1 MKNKFKILFLSFF
14 LLTSCSNGRTKSYE
28 NNFRKYQYGNHII
41 VEAKID
47 SYRNLNDVEKES
59 EIIVLGKKTKQNP
72 SKIQKD
78 KGNVNGFYTISKFK
92 IQEVIKGDF
101 KAGDVI
107 DIFESAGID
116 EETGKIYHILNYEL
130 METNTEYLLFLRRS
144 ETDSWYMISGLKY
157 GKISLS
163 GKKGELRLEL
173 EKANEYLEEFETEDR
188 IRNDAIKKYI
198 KK

>member
-1 MKNKFKILFLSFF
+1 MKNKFKILVLSFI
-14 LLTSCSNGRTKSYE
+14 LLTSCSKEKNKSTE
-28 NNFRKYQYGNHII
+28 SNIRKNQYGNHII

-59 EIIVLGKKTKQNP
+59 EIIVLGKKTKQSP

-78 KGNVNGFYTISKFK
+78 KGYVNGFYTISKFK

-101 KAGDVI
+101 KAGDII

-116 EETGKIYHILNYEL
+116 EETRKIYHILNYEL

-163 GKKGELRLEL
+163 RKKGELRLEL

-188 IRNDAIKKYI
+188 IRNEAIKKYI

>member
-1 MKNKFKILFLSFF
+1 MNNKFKILVLSFI
-14 LLTSCSNGRTKSYE
+14 LLTSCSKEKNKSTE
-28 NNFRKYQYGNHII
+28 NNIRKNQYGNHII

-59 EIIVLGKKTKQNP
+59 EIIVLGKKVKQNP
-72 SKIQKD
+72 SIIQKD

-92 IQEVIKGDF
+92 IKEVIKGDF
-101 KAGDVI
+101 KAGDII

-130 METNTEYLLFLRRS
+130 METNTEYLLFLRRA

-163 GKKGELRLEL
+163 E
-173 EKANEYLEEFETEDR
+173 NEYLEEFETEDR
-188 IRNDAIKKYI
+188 IRNEAIKKYI

>member
-1 MKNKFKILFLSFF
+1 MNNKFKILVLSFI
-14 LLTSCSNGRTKSYE
+14 LLTSCSKEKNKSTE
-28 NNFRKYQYGNHII
+28 NNIRKNQYGNHII

-59 EIIVLGKKTKQNP
+59 EIIVLGKKVKQNP
-72 SKIQKD
+72 SIIQKD

-92 IQEVIKGDF
+92 IKEVIMGDF
-101 KAGDVI
+101 KAGDII

-163 GKKGELRLEL
+163 EKKGELRLEL

-188 IRNDAIKKYI
+188 IRNEAIKKYI

>member
-1 MKNKFKILFLSFF
+1 MKNKFKILVLSFI
-14 LLTSCSNGRTKSYE
+14 LLTSCSKEKNKSTE
-28 NNFRKYQYGNHII
+28 SNIRKNQYGNHII

-47 SYRNLNDVEKES
+47 SYRNLNDVENES
-59 EIIVLGKKTKQNP
+59 EIIVLGKKTKQSP

-78 KGNVNGFYTISKFK
+78 RGNVNGFYTISKFK

-101 KAGDVI
+101 KAGDII

-163 GKKGELRLEL
+163 RKKGELRLEL

-188 IRNDAIKKYI
+188 IRNEAIKKYI

>member
-1 MKNKFKILFLSFF
+1 MKNKLKILVLSFI
-14 LLTSCSNGRTKSYE
+14 LLTSCSKEKNKSTE
-28 NNFRKYQYGNHII
+28 SNIRKNQYGNHII

-188 IRNDAIKKYI
+188 IRNEAIKKYI

>member
-1 MKNKFKILFLSFF
+1 MKNKFKILVLSFI
-14 LLTSCSNGRTKSYE
+14 LLTSCSKEKNKLTES
-28 NNFRKYQYGNHII
+28 NIRKNQYGNHII

-59 EIIVLGKKTKQNP
+59 EIKVKQNP
-72 SKIQKD
+72 SIIQKD

-101 KAGDVI
+101 KAGDII

-163 GKKGELRLEL
+163 GKKGELRLKL

-188 IRNDAIKKYI
+188 IRNEAIKKYI

>member
-1 MKNKFKILFLSFF
+1 MKNKFKILVLSFI
-14 LLTSCSNGRTKSYE
+14 LLTSCSKEKNKLTES
-28 NNFRKYQYGNHII
+28 NIRKNQYGNHII

-59 EIIVLGKKTKQNP
+59 EIIVLGKKTKQSP

-101 KAGDVI
+101 KAGDII

-157 GKISLS
+157 GKVSLS

-188 IRNDAIKKYI
+188 IRDEAIKKYI

>member
-1 MKNKFKILFLSFF
+1 
-14 LLTSCSNGRTKSYE
+14 
-28 NNFRKYQYGNHII
+28 
-41 VEAKID
+41 
-47 SYRNLNDVEKES
+47 
-59 EIIVLGKKTKQNP
+59 
-72 SKIQKD
+72 
-78 KGNVNGFYTISKFK
+78 
-92 IQEVIKGDF
+92 
-101 KAGDVI
+101 
-107 DIFESAGID
+107 
-116 EETGKIYHILNYEL
+116 

-188 IRNDAIKKYI
+188 IRNEAIKKYI

>member
-1 MKNKFKILFLSFF
+1 MNNKFKILVLSFI
-14 LLTSCSNGRTKSYE
+14 LLTSCSKEKNKSTE
-28 NNFRKYQYGNHII
+28 SNIRKNQYGNHII

-59 EIIVLGKKTKQNP
+59 EIIVLGKKVKQNP
-72 SKIQKD
+72 SIIQKD

-92 IQEVIKGDF
+92 IKEVIKGDF
-101 KAGDVI
+101 KAGDII

>member
-1 MKNKFKILFLSFF
+1 MNNKFKILVLSFI
-14 LLTSCSNGRTKSYE
+14 LLTSCSKEKNKSTE
-28 NNFRKYQYGNHII
+28 NNIRKNQYGNHII

-59 EIIVLGKKTKQNP
+59 EIIVLGKKVKQNP
-72 SKIQKD
+72 SIIQKD

-101 KAGDVI
+101 KAGDII

-163 GKKGELRLEL
+163 GKKGELRLKL

-188 IRNDAIKKYI
+188 IRNEAIKKYI

>member
-1 MKNKFKILFLSFF
+1 MKNKFKILVLSFI
-14 LLTSCSNGRTKSYE
+14 LLTSCSKEKNKSTE
-28 NNFRKYQYGNHII
+28 SNIRKNQYGNHII

-72 SKIQKD
+72 SIIQKD

-101 KAGDVI
+101 KAGDII

-130 METNTEYLLFLRRS
+130 MVTNTEYLLFLRRS

-163 GKKGELRLEL
+163 GEKGELRLEL

-188 IRNDAIKKYI
+188 IRDEAIKKYI

>member
-1 MKNKFKILFLSFF
+1 MKNKFKILVLSFI
-14 LLTSCSNGRTKSYE
+14 LLTSCSKEKNKLTES
-28 NNFRKYQYGNHII
+28 NIRKNQYGNHII

-59 EIIVLGKKTKQNP
+59 EIIVLGKKVKQNP
-72 SKIQKD
+72 SIIQKD
-78 KGNVNGFYTISKFK
+78 RGNVNGFYTISKFK

-101 KAGDVI
+101 KAGDII

-188 IRNDAIKKYI
+188 IRNEAIKKYI

>member
-1 MKNKFKILFLSFF
+1 MKNKFKILVLSFI
-14 LLTSCSNGRTKSYE
+14 LLTSCSKEKNKLTES
-28 NNFRKYQYGNHII
+28 NIRKNQYGNHII

-101 KAGDVI
+101 KAGDII

-188 IRNDAIKKYI
+188 IRDEAIKKYI

>member
-163 GKKGELRLEL
+163 GKKRELRLEL

-188 IRNDAIKKYI
+188 IRNEAIKKYI

>member
-1 MKNKFKILFLSFF
+1 MNNKFKILVLSFI
-14 LLTSCSNGRTKSYE
+14 LLTSCSKEKNKLTES
-28 NNFRKYQYGNHII
+28 NIRKNQYGNHII

-59 EIIVLGKKTKQNP
+59 EIIVLGKKVKQNP
-72 SKIQKD
+72 SIIQKD

-101 KAGDVI
+101 KAGDII

-188 IRNDAIKKYI
+188 IRDEAIKKYI

>member
-1 MKNKFKILFLSFF
+1 MKNKFKILVLSFI
-14 LLTSCSNGRTKSYE
+14 LLTSCSKEKNKLTES
-28 NNFRKYQYGNHII
+28 NIRKNQYGNHII

-59 EIIVLGKKTKQNP
+59 EIIVLGKKTKQSP

-101 KAGDVI
+101 KAGDII

-188 IRNDAIKKYI
+188 IRDEAIKKYI

>member
-1 MKNKFKILFLSFF
+1 MNNKFKILVLSFI
-14 LLTSCSNGRTKSYE
+14 LLTSCIKEKNKSTE
-28 NNFRKYQYGNHII
+28 NNIRKNQYGNHII

-59 EIIVLGKKTKQNP
+59 EIIVLGKKVKQNP
-72 SKIQKD
+72 SIIQKD

-92 IQEVIKGDF
+92 IKEVIKGDF
-101 KAGDVI
+101 KAGDII

-163 GKKGELRLEL
+163 EKKGELRLEL

-188 IRNDAIKKYI
+188 IRNEAIKKYI

>member
-1 MKNKFKILFLSFF
+1 MNNKFKILVLSFI
-14 LLTSCSNGRTKSYE
+14 LLTSCSKEKNKSTE
-28 NNFRKYQYGNHII
+28 NNIRKNQYGNHII

-59 EIIVLGKKTKQNP
+59 EIIVLGKKVKQNP
-72 SKIQKD
+72 SIIQKD

-92 IQEVIKGDF
+92 IKEVIKGDF
-101 KAGDVI
+101 KAGDII

-163 GKKGELRLEL
+163 EKKGELRLEL

-188 IRNDAIKKYI
+188 IRNEAIKKYI

>member
-1 MKNKFKILFLSFF
+1 MKNKFKILVLSFI
-14 LLTSCSNGRTKSYE
+14 LLTSCSKEKNKLTES
-28 NNFRKYQYGNHII
+28 NIRKNQYGNHII

-59 EIIVLGKKTKQNP
+59 EIIVLGKKVKQNP
-72 SKIQKD
+72 SIIQKD

-101 KAGDVI
+101 KAGDII

-116 EETGKIYHILNYEL
+116 EETGKIYHILNSEL

-188 IRNDAIKKYI
+188 IRNEAIKKYI

>member
-1 MKNKFKILFLSFF
+1 MKNKFKILVLSFI
-14 LLTSCSNGRTKSYE
+14 LLTSCSKEKNKLTES
-28 NNFRKYQYGNHII
+28 NIRKNQYGNHII

-59 EIIVLGKKTKQNP
+59 EIIVLGKKVKQNP
-72 SKIQKD
+72 SIIQKD

-101 KAGDVI
+101 KAGDII

-163 GKKGELRLEL
+163 GKKGELRLKL

-188 IRNDAIKKYI
+188 IRNEAIKKYI

>member
-1 MKNKFKILFLSFF
+1 MNNKFKILVLSFI
-14 LLTSCSNGRTKSYE
+14 LLTSCSKEKNKSTE
-28 NNFRKYQYGNHII
+28 NNIRKNQYGNHII

-59 EIIVLGKKTKQNP
+59 EIIVLGKKVKQNP
-72 SKIQKD
+72 SIIQKD

-92 IQEVIKGDF
+92 IKEVIKGDF
-101 KAGDVI
+101 KAGDII

-116 EETGKIYHILNYEL
+116 VETGKIYHILNYEL

-163 GKKGELRLEL
+163 EKKGELRLEL

-188 IRNDAIKKYI
+188 IRNEAIKKYI